1 MPLLFCVTKRERV
14 MSKNQLIDTSNLR
27 GDFFGGLTAGVV
39 ALPLALAFGV
49 QSGMGAIAGIY
60 GAIAVGIFAAWF
72 GGTSTQISG
81 PTGPMTVVSAVVIAT
96 EIELHGSLDAAL
108 GTIIAIFFLAGAL
121 QILLGVLKIGQY
133 IRYMPYPVVS
143 GFMSGIGVIIIVLQI
158 FPFLGHSSPK
168 KILDIFSELPNVL
181 PDIKIESVLLALAT
195 IATIYLFPKITKL
208 IPSALVAL
216 VVLTGISTLM
226 GLDVAI
232 IGNIPDGLPALQLES
247 FLHIDYSE
255 PMLIIIPAIT
265 LAALGTIDSLLT
277 SIVADNMTK
286 TQHNSNKELIG
297 QGLGNMAAAVIG
309 GIPGAGATMRT
320 VVNINSG
327 GKTKLSGVIHG
338 VALLLVLVGAGAY
351 AKLIPL
357 PVLAGILI
365 TVGIGIIDYK
375 GLKHTIHV
383 PKTDAVVMLVV
394 LIMTVFVDL
403 LQAVAVGM
411 VLASV
416 LFMKKM
422 SDIAEDKS
430 SVGSVNDFAIEVPW
444 MDEADLSGD
453 IRDKVFI
460 KHFDGPI
467 FFGFASKFQ
476 EMTRALPEVDVV
488 ILRMKKVPYIDQSG
502 MYAIEDAVMAL
513 QEKKILVL
521 ITAIQEQPKDM
532 LRQIGVIP
540 GLIVEEHLYKD
551 FMQCVKALE
560 TGEAFKGEVKKD
572 DFSWKF
578 LVG

>member
-1 MPLLFCVTKRERV
+1 MND
-14 MSKNQLIDTSNLR
+14 SKQVDTSNLR

-49 QSGMGAIAGIY
+49 QSGMGAVAGIY
-60 GAIAVGIFAAWF
+60 GAIALGIFAAWF

-81 PTGPMTVVSAVVIAT
+81 PTGPMTVVSAVVIANQ
-96 EIELHGSLDAAL
+96 IEMHGSLDAAL
-108 GTIIAIFFLAGAL
+108 GTILAIFLLSGII
-121 QILLGVLKIGQY
+121 QILLGVLKVGQY

-158 FPFLGHSSPK
+158 FPFLGHASPK
-168 KILDIFSELPNVL
+168 KILSIFSELPSIL
-181 PDIKIESVLLALAT
+181 PQFNIQSVALALTT
-195 IATIYLFPKITKL
+195 IAIIYIFPRITKL
-208 IPSALVAL
+208 VPSALVAL
-216 VVLTGISTLM
+216 IVLTASSHFM
-226 GLDVAI
+226 GLNVAI
-232 IGNIPDGLPALQLES
+232 IGEIPEGFPALQWEALT
-247 FLHIDYSE
+247 HINITD
-255 PMLIIIPAIT
+255 PMLLIIPALT

-297 QGLGNMAAAVIG
+297 QGMGNIAGAIIG

-327 GKTKLSGVIHG
+327 GRTKISGVIHG
-338 VALLLVLVGAGAY
+338 LALLFVLIGAGAY

-375 GLKHTIHV
+375 GLKHIASV
-383 PKTDAVVMLVV
+383 PKADAVIMLIV
-394 LIMTVFVDL
+394 LSMTVFVDL

-422 SDIAEDKS
+422 SDIVEDKS
-430 SVGSVNDFAIEVPW
+430 YINSIDGFVRETAW
-444 MDEADLSGD
+444 LDESDLSQD
-453 IRDKVFI
+453 ILHKVYI

-476 EMTRALPEVDVV
+476 EMTRALPDIDVV
-488 ILRMKKVPYIDQSG
+488 IMRMKKVPYIDQSG

-513 QEKKILVL
+513 QNKKVLVL
-521 ITAIQEQPKDM
+521 LTGLQKQPEDM
-532 LRQIGVIP
+532 LRRISLVPEVIADQH
-540 GLIVEEHLYKD
+540 IYSNFKD
-551 FMQCVKALE
+551 CIMALE
-560 TGEAFKGEVKKD
+560 SGEAFKEVANKENFAWD
-572 DFSWKF
+572 HITR
-578 LVG
+578 

>member
-1 MPLLFCVTKRERV
+1 
-14 MSKNQLIDTSNLR
+14 MSENNGVDTSNLR

-60 GAIAVGIFAAWF
+60 GAIALGIFAAWF
-72 GGTSTQISG
+72 GGTNTQISG
-81 PTGPMTVVSAVVIAT
+81 PTGPMTVVSAVVIAK

-108 GTIIAIFFLAGAL
+108 GTIIAIFLLAGL
-121 QILLGVLKIGQY
+121 VQIILGLLKVGQY

-143 GFMSGIGVIIIVLQI
+143 GFMNGIGVIIILLQI
-158 FPFLGHSSPK
+158 FPFLGESSPK
-168 KILDIFSELPNVL
+168 KILDIFSELPHAL
-181 PDIKIESVLLALAT
+181 PLANPEAILLALAT
-195 IATIYLFPKITKL
+195 MATIYLFPLVTRL
-208 IPSALVAL
+208 VPSALVAL
-216 VVLTGISTLM
+216 VVLTAVSTFM
-226 GLDVAI
+226 GLHVEI
-232 IGNIPDGLPALQLES
+232 IGNIPEGLPALHFDALG
-247 FLHIDYSE
+247 HIDMRD

-297 QGLGNMAAAVIG
+297 QGLGNMATAVIG

-327 GKTKLSGVIHG
+327 GKTKISGVIHG
-338 VALLLVLVGAGAY
+338 LALLFVLIGAGTY
-351 AKLIPL
+351 ASLIPL

-375 GLKHTIHV
+375 GLKHLMCV
-383 PKTDAVVMLVV
+383 PKTDAVVMLIV
-394 LIMTVFVDL
+394 LTMTVFVDL

-411 VLASV
+411 VLASM

-422 SDIAEDKS
+422 SDLVEDKS
-430 SVGSVNDFAIEVPW
+430 SIGSVDEHVREVAW
-444 MDEADLSGD
+444 MDEAEVSDD
-453 IRDKVFI
+453 ILQKVYI

-467 FFGFASKFQ
+467 FFGFTSKFQ

-488 ILRMKKVPYIDQSG
+488 IMRMNKVPYIDQSG

-513 QEKKILVL
+513 QEKKVLVL
-521 ITAIQEQPKDM
+521 MVGLQNQPKDM
-532 LRQIGVIP
+532 LGRMGLIP
-540 GLIVEEHLYKD
+540 GMVAEQHLYQD
-551 FMQCVKALE
+551 FTSCIKALE
-560 TGEAFKGEVKKD
+560 TGEAFKDVVKKES
-572 DFSWKF
+572 FAWEHLSPRQ
-578 LVG
+578 G